1 VIAVISATGRWPLC
15 DGYANAALIPCTP
28 MNPETR
34 IDFKESDRAFR
45 CEEYFLNNFIGYL
58 KAKSISVDS
67 PERIESITQRKVF
80 SLRLTKESPPLTQE
94 EGDGLVAQFLAADE
108 EIKSRR

>member
-1 VIAVISATGRWPLC
+1 
-15 DGYANAALIPCTP
+15 

-58 KAKSISVDS
+58 QAQSISVDA

-80 SLRLTKESPPLTQE
+80 SLRLTKESQSLTQE
-94 EGDGLVAQFLAADE
+94 QGDGLIAQFLAADE
-108 EIKSRR
+108 ELKSRK